1 MSLDQFTDS
10 GFDFDA
16 EKKRFVDNLEKLKNM
31 SVEEQ
36 TFYKKFKEIKQY
48 RDMIQKSGFVKAK
61 IWTPTDIQNKD
72 QTVVELK
79 NLQPEIVFVDPKNAD
94 LMHDWLMLRIFCH
107 SMSYDQNP
115 GRFLRFLVRDKVTGK
130 YLGFTSVVSDVIVI
144 TVRDEWIGWT
154 KENKLVEGKLRCSA
168 IGSCIAPTQPF
179 GFNFIGGK
187 LVAIL
192 TASSVVRNK
201 WKELYG
207 DTLVGMTTTSLYGQG
222 SMYDGM
228 DKWWR
233 GVGESTGKVSIKPD
247 DEFYEVWHQYV
258 KDNYGEKYL
267 SKMTQKEGVSGPVTG
282 AKQRVMSM
290 ICQATGVTSSHY
302 QHGFKRGVYYAMV
315 YENGKEFL
323 QGKIEEKDLKIK
335 DQWSKDENIVEWWRE
350 KAIKRYI
357 GLHEKG
363 ILKPDILFYNT
374 MAQMSYTEA
383 KKNFFKEVGR

>member
-10 GFDFDA
+10 GFDFEA

-72 QTVVELK
+72 LTVQELK
-79 NLQPEIVFVDPKNAD
+79 NLQPEIVFVEPKDAD
-94 LMHDWLMLRIFCH
+94 MMHDWLMLRIFCH

-115 GRFLRFLVRDKVTGK
+115 GRFLRFIVRDKVSGK

-144 TVRDEWIGWT
+144 TVRDQWIGWT
-154 KENKLVEGKLRCSA
+154 KANKLTEGKLRCSA

-201 WKELYG
+201 WREIYG
-207 DTLVGMTTTSLYGQG
+207 DPLVGMTTTSLYGQG

-290 ICQATGVTSSHY
+290 IFQATGVTSSHY

-363 ILKPDILFYNT
+363 TLKPDILFYNT